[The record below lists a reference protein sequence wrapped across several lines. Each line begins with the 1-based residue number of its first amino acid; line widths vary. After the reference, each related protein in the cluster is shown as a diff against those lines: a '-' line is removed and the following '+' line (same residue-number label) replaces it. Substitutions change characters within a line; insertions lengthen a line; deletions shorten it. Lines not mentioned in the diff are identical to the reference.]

1 MVFSQVLV
9 FFTVASAILSLII
22 LSRKE
27 LAARLLDP
35 IPKYASMWFDLLKWL
50 FMIGAVT
57 FVAKINENLVLQII
71 AGLSYVALYFYIFFK
86 YSTIKKGLSLNFM
99 NYQPIILDEHFKKR
113 HITIDEITQ
122 KVNFLFPN
130 VMNFVLHYYTILI
143 IALLLFFIITYFYN
157 PAYQA
162 KGDIMPILSPQ
173 KDCIFSIMDFFSSS
187 DIFLML

>member
-86 YSTIKKGLSLNFM
+86 ILNIVYIKEMDEQIFSTIKKGLSLFFM
-99 NYQPIILDEHFKKR
+99 NYHPIILDEHFKKR

-143 IALLLFFIITYFYN
+143 IALLLFFIITYFYMSMN
-157 PAYQA
+157 VLVSQLQNAS
-162 KGDIMPILSPQ
+162 PIR
-173 KDCIFSIMDFFSSS
+173 
-187 DIFLML
+187 